1 MRRIDIY
8 DYFMLI
14 DNNTVRTDLM
24 IEINDFY

>member
-8 DYFMLI
+8 NYFMLI